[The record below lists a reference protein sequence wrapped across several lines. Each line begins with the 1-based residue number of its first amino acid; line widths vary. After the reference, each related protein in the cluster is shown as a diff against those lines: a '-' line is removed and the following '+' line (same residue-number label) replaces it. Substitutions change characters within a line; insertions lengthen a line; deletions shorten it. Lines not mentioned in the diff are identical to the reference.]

1 MKNLKTVDD
10 FVLNA
15 EFRNWVVHPSVSANI
30 FWEKWLQ
37 AHPDK
42 EANFQEAVK
51 VVQALSRIN
60 YKTDKDFSD
69 HIWNKINSRLDET
82 LPSER
87 EIVPLNVQS
96 VTKNRKKKPGSNRLI
111 FWSLAA
117 SILLLITSV
126 YVLFHEHLLE
136 MQEPEMVT
144 SILKSNPRG
153 QKSTIMLPDGTTVI
167 LNSESSLSYTSE
179 FLDQERKVTLQGEAF
194 FEVTENPEIPFIVE
208 TRNLTTTA
216 LGTSFNVDAYP
227 NGVEEVTLVTG
238 SVKVET
244 HEAMHNTTILYPGEM
259 LSANGSGIIQKMKKT
274 SFDHL
279 GWKDGVIVFQDTP
292 LKEAITEL
300 EKWYGVD
307 IILRNYPE
315 GNDMNFTGSFRNDNL
330 SNVLKSLSY
339 TMPFDFK
346 ITGKKAEVNF
356 KQKRL

>member
-1 MKNLKTVDD
+1 MKNLKTIDD

-15 EFRNWVVHPSVSANI
+15 EFRNWVINPNVSANI
-30 FWEKWLQ
+30 FWEKWLRD
-37 AHPDK
+37 HPEKKD
-42 EANFQEAVK
+42 NFQEAVK
-51 VVQALSRIN
+51 VVQAISRIN
-60 YKTDKDFSD
+60 YTEDKDFTD
-69 HIWNKINSRLDET
+69 HIWDKINSKLDEST
-82 LPSER
+82 TSER
-87 EIVPLNVQS
+87 EIVPLNIES
-96 VTKNRKKKPGSNRLI
+96 VTKHRKKKPGNNRLI

-136 MQEPEMVT
+136 MQEPE
-144 SILKSNPRG
+144 SISSIFKSNPKG
-153 QKSTIMLPDGTTVI
+153 QKSTIMLPDGSTVI

-179 FLDQERKVTLQGEAF
+179 YYNKERRVILKGEAF

-208 TRNLTTTA
+208 TENLFTTA
-216 LGTSFNVDAYP
+216 LGTSFNVKAYP
-227 NGVEEVTLVTG
+227 DEMEEVTLVTG
-238 SVKVET
+238 SVRIET
-244 HEAMHNTTILYPGEM
+244 HESLHNTVLLPGEI
-259 LSANGSGIIQKMKKT
+259 LAANESGIISKLKT
-274 SFDHL
+274 SFDHI
-279 GWKDGVIVFQDTP
+279 GWKDGVIVFKDTP

-356 KQKRL
+356 KKERL

>member
-10 FVLNA
+10 FVLNS
-15 EFRNWVVHPSVSANI
+15 EFRNWVLSPAASANI

-37 AHPDK
+37 DHPDK
-42 EANFQEAVK
+42 KDNFQEAVK

-60 YKTDKDFSD
+60 YKTDKEFSD
-69 HIWNKINSRLDET
+69 LIWNKINSRLDGT

-96 VTKNRKKKPGSNRLI
+96 VTKNGKKKPGSNRLI

-136 MQEPEMVT
+136 MQEPETIT

-153 QKSTIMLPDGTTVI
+153 QKSTIMLPDGTTVV
-167 LNSESSLSYTSE
+167 LNSESSLSYTSTYYD
-179 FLDQERKVTLQGEAF
+179 LERRVQLTGEAF
-194 FEVTENPEIPFIVE
+194 FEVTEDPLKPFVVE
-208 TRNLTTTA
+208 TGNLVTTA
-216 LGTSFNVDAYP
+216 LGTSFNINAYP
-227 NGVEEVTLVTG
+227 DEVEEVTLVTG
-238 SVKVET
+238 SVKI
-244 HEAMHNTTILYPGEM
+244 EANKMGHDPTTLYPGEM
-259 LSANGSGIIQKMKKT
+259 LAINQSGTINKIKTT
-274 SFDHL
+274 SFDHI
-279 GWKDGVIVFQDTP
+279 GWKDGIIVFQDTP
-292 LKEAITEL
+292 LKEAIVEL
-300 EKWYGVD
+300 EMWYGVD
-307 IILRNYPE
+307 IELKNYPD

-339 TMPFDFK
+339 TIPFDFK

-356 KQKRL
+356 K